1 MQFKNYKISVGQVDR
16 TRAQDH
22 PPTRARGLQS
32 ACSCSCSFSP
42 PPTGPLTGLHV
53 AGEKL
58 RKESKHK
65 QRKGV
70 LKLIMDGAT
79 AEFTDGEE
87 RETDP
92 FLPALFVHLQRTMH
106 GAGHVA

>member
-1 MQFKNYKISVGQVDR
+1 
-16 TRAQDH
+16 
-22 PPTRARGLQS
+22 
-32 ACSCSCSFSP
+32 
-42 PPTGPLTGLHV
+42 
-53 AGEKL
+53 
-58 RKESKHK
+58 
-65 QRKGV
+65 
-70 LKLIMDGAT
+70 MDGAT